1 MDIIF
6 FTLFRTDN
14 PYSSI
19 SLSMA
24 KELAKNHRVFYV
36 NHPYTL
42 KDCWTD
48 RREPVLKKRLWKML
62 TGQTGYESVAS
73 IPENFIA
80 AQPPATLPIGML
92 PKGPVFDFFQKIN
105 NGIVLRS
112 IRKVLK
118 DNKIDDFIFINCY
131 DPYYA
136 GVLPKDFGAR
146 LNIYHCIDDIR
157 ENPYSAKHAADLE
170 DEWIRQADVAF
181 VTSTNL
187 FRLKKPLTDR
197 IETYFNAADVDVF
210 KQVFTKKYD
219 RPKVLDGRTG
229 KVIGFVGNLDEIR
242 IDYPLLKKTAEA
254 HPDKTLLLVGPKNS
268 PEIAQLGLENIPNI
282 VFAGSRRLEDLP
294 QYVQH
299 MDVVLIPFL
308 KNTLTASI
316 YPLKINEY
324 LAAGKPVIST
334 SFSDDIRSFGEVIY
348 LAENHESFTGQVDKA
363 IFENNPERIAART
376 AVANS
381 NTWAARIA
389 QLWEIVEKYSP
400 KKGIGNFTQKQQSA

>member
-1 MDIIF
+1 MNIIF

-42 KDCWTD
+42 KDCWTE
-48 RREPVLKKRLWKML
+48 RRDPALKKRLGKML
-62 TGQTGYESVAS
+62 LGQTGYESVAS
-73 IPENFIA
+73 IPQNFVA

-92 PKGPVFDFFQKIN
+92 PKGAIFDFFQKIN
-105 NGIVLRS
+105 NGIVLKS

-118 DNKIDDFIFINCY
+118 DNEIDDFIFINCY

-136 GVLPKDFGAR
+136 GVLPKSFGAR

-170 DEWIRQADVAF
+170 DDWIRRADVTF

-187 FRLKKPLTDR
+187 FRLKKTLTDR
-197 IETYFNAADVDVF
+197 IETYFNAADVAVF
-210 KQVFTKKYD
+210 KQVLEKKYD
-219 RPKVLDGRTG
+219 RPKELEGRTG
-229 KVIGFVGNLDEIR
+229 KVIGFVGNLDELR
-242 IDYPLLKKTAEA
+242 IDYPLLKKVAEA

-268 PEIAQLGLENIPNI
+268 PEIGLLGLENVPNI
-282 VFAGSRRLEDLP
+282 VFAGSKKLDQLP
-294 QYVQH
+294 QYVQY

-308 KNTLTASI
+308 LNTLTASI

-324 LAAGKPVIST
+324 LAAGRAVVST

-348 LAENHESFTGQVDKA
+348 LGENHDGFIKLVDKA
-363 IFENNPERIAART
+363 ISENNPERIAART

-381 NTWAARIA
+381 NTWEARIA
-389 QLWEIVEKYSP
+389 QLWEIVEKYAP
-400 KKGIGNFTQKQQSA
+400 QKLPA